1 MKIKPDILFI
11 DALTIPDISILQVPI
26 VKGDS
31 KSISIAAA
39 SILAKVTRD
48 RMMIAYDKI
57 FPGYGFAENKG
68 YGTKDHI
75 AALKRLGPSPIHRMS
90 FIKNY
95 I

>member
-1 MKIKPDILFI
+1 
-11 DALTIPDISILQVPI
+11 
-26 VKGDS
+26 
-31 KSISIAAA
+31 
-39 SILAKVTRD
+39 
-48 RMMIAYDKI
+48 MIAYDKI